1 MKYQS
6 LHIELTA
13 KQRSVLEDIVSK
25 GKAPAKE
32 IRRANILLSA
42 DESDGRKRTKDV
54 DIAKMLNVSIQTIST
69 VKKTFINSSDT
80 DKAIQRKQRET
91 PPVPGKITGDIEAK
105 ITQIA
110 CSTPPEG
117 HSRWTL
123 RLIAEKAVELEYVDS
138 ISHTAVGTVLK
149 KTGLSLT

>member
-6 LHIELTA
+6 LHILLTA
-13 KQRSVLEDIVSK
+13 EQRSSFKKLIST

-32 IRRANILLSA
+32 IRRANILLLA
-42 DESDGRKRTKDV
+42 DESNGRKRTKDK
-54 DIAKMLNVSIQTIST
+54 DIASMLNVSVQTINT
-69 VKKTFINSSDT
+69 VKKTFINSSEPEKT
-80 DKAIQRKQRET
+80 VQRKKRET
-91 PPVPGKITGDIEAK
+91 PPVPGKITGDLEAK

-110 CSTPPEG
+110 CSAPPEG

-123 RLIAEKAVELEYVDS
+123 RLIADKAVELEYVDS